1 MRKTTLNKWWST
13 TTVEETDIDME
24 DNQEK
29 EPEETIYEKVKSDKI
44 IERFPSS
51 LRFKIVCDSKEEAHK
66 KHQEILRIIAVNV
79 NFCEI
84 YSTKGDKTALKA
96 QNNDDFEYHETKNKR
111 QTTFTVIHRVVL
123 DVKYY
128 VLKKQQPILDVL
140 RKNNCQLQLHE
151 WHSNEWDIISIG
163 FISGSCPKHQAKD
176 TLKHKLTIVDKNTPK
191 FNLHATTLKL
201 ETENRQ
207 YRTLAYEVQCL
218 RQNYNEVC
226 AYIASTCKVINQ
238 TFIKYQWKH
247 SNKTTFDNGIKKQIA
262 FINSIR
268 TIPLYGIHPIA
279 MEILY
284 KDLIRDTEIL
294 DINST
299 GKTTTHGRWNVYV
312 TLDNF
317 ETQTRWFENNIET
330 VYKDK
335 CRSLRNEVP
344 TNYIPKVQFNSTIV
358 FPDKQDD
365 PLLKDATDSVSS
377 FSNTSLNSVSWAS
390 VVSNSKTKSSHTV
403 STITNTNDI
412 TIQLTQMSESIRKIC
427 DRLDNIEQRLNNHE
441 DRMQQMQDCS
451 DMNTSHM
458 ERLATLI
465 DKLERRTEDINPRR
479 LEHDFDQLESNK
491 RRNIN
496 TTPTKNRSTA

>member
-1 MRKTTLNKWWST
+1 
-13 TTVEETDIDME
+13 
-24 DNQEK
+24 
-29 EPEETIYEKVKSDKI
+29 
-44 IERFPSS
+44 
-51 LRFKIVCDSKEEAHK
+51 
-66 KHQEILRIIAVNV
+66 
-79 NFCEI
+79 
-84 YSTKGDKTALKA
+84 
-96 QNNDDFEYHETKNKR
+96 
-111 QTTFTVIHRVVL
+111 
-123 DVKYY
+123 
-128 VLKKQQPILDVL
+128 
-140 RKNNCQLQLHE
+140 
-151 WHSNEWDIISIG
+151 
-163 FISGSCPKHQAKD
+163 
-176 TLKHKLTIVDKNTPK
+176 
-191 FNLHATTLKL
+191 
-201 ETENRQ
+201 
-207 YRTLAYEVQCL
+207 
-218 RQNYNEVC
+218 
-226 AYIASTCKVINQ
+226 
-238 TFIKYQWKH
+238 
-247 SNKTTFDNGIKKQIA
+247 
-262 FINSIR
+262 
-268 TIPLYGIHPIA
+268 

-358 FPDKQDD
+358 FPNKQDD
-365 PLLKDATDSVSS
+365 PLLKDASESVSS

-496 TTPTKNRSTA
+496 TTPTKNRSTT